1 MGASRSD
8 IWAGIGL
15 LAFCG
20 FVAWRTLLVRTVASG
35 TIAGPVF
42 VPWLMI
48 GGLSL
53 LAIALILRSILRGS
67 SAVELPTRRTLVRMG
82 LLALLLVAYAAAFE
96 PLGYLVSTLVTFVL
110 GLLLFNERRP
120 LVLILVPLA
129 LTGGVYLGF
138 TRLLQV
144 WLP

>member
-53 LAIALILRSILRGS
+53 LAIA
-67 SAVELPTRRTLVRMG
+67 
-82 LLALLLVAYAAAFE
+82 
-96 PLGYLVSTLVTFVL
+96 
-110 GLLLFNERRP
+110 
-120 LVLILVPLA
+120 
-129 LTGGVYLGF
+129 
-138 TRLLQV
+138 
-144 WLP
+144 